1 MAKVINVR
9 PPYPA
14 PFSSSPCTCISTP
27 LSNHG
32 RARPRIHQIG
42 HPHGEDQPENILYG
56 SCSGDYLCFHLAS
69 GCKILTLENLGDF
82 VDRLP
87 EESFCLSHRSHF
99 VSLKAI
105 DFGER
110 WRVVIG
116 KT

>member
-1 MAKVINVR
+1 VK
-9 PPYPA
+9 
-14 PFSSSPCTCISTP
+14 IS
-27 LSNHG
+27 LK
-32 RARPRIHQIG
+32 
-42 HPHGEDQPENILYG
+42 NILYG

-69 GCKILTLENLGDF
+69 GRKILTLENLGDF

-99 VSLKAI
+99 VNLKAI